1 LYLLSS
7 IGWQVYDG
15 ASILS
20 DVISVGLSGEI
31 SGDMA
36 NLPAADKTIT
46 SSAGAM
52 TIQFVSDESLN
63 AGGFEAA
70 YRCGFV
76 CAGYTCTAGSL
87 KALAAASDA
96 ADDASCCQPTGGR

>member
-1 LYLLSS
+1 MLYLLSS

-15 ASILS
+15 GSIAS
-20 DVISVGLSGEI
+20 DVIFVGVSGQI

-63 AGGFEAA
+63 AGGFKTA
-70 YRCGFV
+70 Y
-76 CAGYTCTAGSL
+76 AAGSQMRAEL
-87 KALAAASDA
+87 RVIPQQDA
-96 ADDASCCQPTGGR
+96 AK